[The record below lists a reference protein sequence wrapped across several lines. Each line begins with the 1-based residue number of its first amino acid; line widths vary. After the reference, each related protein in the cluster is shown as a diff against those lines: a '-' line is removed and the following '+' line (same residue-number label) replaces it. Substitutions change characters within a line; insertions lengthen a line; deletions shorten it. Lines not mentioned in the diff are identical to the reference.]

1 MKMKKAK
8 RFFKS
13 IGKKIDGVVLYN
25 EFKTREDD
33 YYELKRL
40 IDNTVD
46 EQIKENM
53 NFDLNSLKFVEEG
66 EKKFIDVLK
75 TTSVPM
81 VVLHD
86 ICLSYQNKPVQID
99 FIVLTNYF
107 IGVYESKKLNG
118 DICVNHDGSFSRFIR
133 DEDGIPIKEEGI
145 YSPYAQNQRNKL
157 LLGKVLT
164 ENGIIKNPNIISKVI
179 IANPKAI
186 VDDNYGDKEVLSSI
200 LKLNEFKS
208 NLDFII
214 KKSKKI
220 YNYSTIIEIADFLLD
235 NSYQMNSYI
244 VEKYKR

>member
-25 EFKTREDD
+25 DFKTREED
-33 YYELKRL
+33 YYELKNL
-40 IDNTVD
+40 IDEAVD

-75 TTSVPM
+75 NASVPM
-81 VVLHD
+81 IVLHD

-107 IGVYESKKLNG
+107 IGVYETKKLNG

-157 LLGKVLT
+157 LLGKVLA